1 MRNRHRIPT
10 IFNLSMVDVLCCA
23 LGCVL
28 LLWLLNLREAKERA
42 TTVGQTNLRLE
53 ATLATLHET
62 ESRLQKALQE
72 RDRLAAE
79 VSTVKAELAGTV
91 DDLAKLHD
99 AKKAVDARMV
109 QLTQDQKALSRQK
122 AEAEKDLADLDSRLH
137 DRDEMAKLL
146 TQRAERLTGQL
157 EDAGARIK
165 DLQRQANLVPSL
177 RKEAEEYRSKLANV
191 GVANQGMESRLTDRD
206 RKLAVANR
214 TIETLRDDKRSLTE
228 QMLRARFAAE
238 NRFEG
243 IALTGRRVL
252 FLVDMSGSMDLVS
265 EQIPA
270 PNKWTGVRETV
281 AKIMRSLP
289 DLEKFQVI
297 VFSERSSFLLGND
310 ELWFDFDAK
319 KSVDQV
325 ASALAQTRPRG
336 GTNMYEAFERAFRLR
351 ASDLDTIYVFSDGL
365 PNLGPG
371 LTPEQ
376 ERNPKENE
384 RSEILARHI
393 RDLLARNWNR
403 PIVGQARVRI
413 NTVGFFFE
421 SPDVGAFLWALA
433 RENDGSFVGMSKP

>member
-1 MRNRHRIPT
+1 
-10 IFNLSMVDVLCCA
+10 
-23 LGCVL
+23 
-28 LLWLLNLREAKERA
+28 LLWLLNLREAKEKA

-53 ATLATLHET
+53 ATLATLHDM

-72 RDRLAAE
+72 RDRLAVE

-99 AKKAVDARMV
+99 AKKVVDARMV

-165 DLQRQANLVPSL
+165 DLQKQASLVPSL
-177 RKEAEEYRSKLANV
+177 RKEAEEYRLKLANSNV
-191 GVANQGMESRLTDRD
+191 TSQGMESRLTDRD
-206 RKLAVANR
+206 RELAAANR

-289 DLEKFQVI
+289 DLERFQVI

-310 ELWFDFDAK
+310 DLWFDFDAK

-325 ASALAQTRPRG
+325 ASALSQTRPRG

-351 ASDLDTIYVFSDGL
+351 ASGLDTIYVFSDGL

>member
-28 LLWLLNLREAKERA
+28 LLWLLNLREAKEKA

-53 ATLATLHET
+53 ATLATLHDT
-62 ESRLQKALQE
+62 ESRLQKTLLE

-79 VSTVKAELAGTV
+79 LGTARADLASTA
-91 DDLAKLHD
+91 DDLAKLRD
-99 AKKAVDARMV
+99 AKKIADARLV
-109 QLTQDQKALSRQK
+109 QVTKDQKALAGQK
-122 AEAEKDLADLDSRLH
+122 VAAEKELASITTQLQDK
-137 DRDEMAKLL
+137 DEMAKLL
-146 TQRAERLTGQL
+146 AQRAERLTGQL
-157 EDAGARIK
+157 EEAGARVK
-165 DLQRQANLVPSL
+165 DLQKQANMVPSL
-177 RKEAEEYRSKLANV
+177 RKEADEYRSKLANI
-191 GVANQGMESRLTDRD
+191 GAANQGMESRLTDRD
-206 RKLAVANR
+206 RELTAANR
-214 TIETLRDDKRSLTE
+214 TIETLREDKRSLTE
-228 QMLRARFAAE
+228 QVVRARFAAE

-252 FLVDMSGSMDLVS
+252 FLVDMSGSMDLVT

-270 PNKWTGVRETV
+270 PNKWPGVRETV
-281 AKIMRSLP
+281 AKIMKSLP

-310 ELWFDFDAK
+310 DLWFDFDAK

-325 ASALAQTRPRG
+325 ANALAQTRPRG
-336 GTNMYEAFERAFRLR
+336 GTNMYEAFERAFRFR
-351 ASDLDTIYVFSDGL
+351 ASGLDTIYVFSDGL

-371 LTPEQ
+371 LTAEQ
-376 ERNPKENE
+376 ERNPKESE
-384 RSEILARHI
+384 RSELLARHI
-393 RDLLARNWNR
+393 RGLLANSWNR
-403 PIVGQARVRI
+403 PITGQPRVRI